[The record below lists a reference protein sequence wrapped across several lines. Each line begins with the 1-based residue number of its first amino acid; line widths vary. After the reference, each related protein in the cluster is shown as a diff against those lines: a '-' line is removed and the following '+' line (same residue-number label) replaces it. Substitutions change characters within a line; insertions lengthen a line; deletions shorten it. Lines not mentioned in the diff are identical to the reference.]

1 MRVCSLYYQ
10 CIFPCNFRMVNI
22 DRLVLS
28 LHTTWC
34 AFWCAFFNIP
44 AEGLFVIFLKLREN
58 EDTSLGHTDFS

>member
-1 MRVCSLYYQ
+1 
-10 CIFPCNFRMVNI
+10 MVNI

-44 AEGLFVIFLKLREN
+44 AEGLFVIFLKQREN
-58 EDTSLGHTDFS
+58 EDNHWDTQIFHVIFTIGFLHL

>member
-1 MRVCSLYYQ
+1 
-10 CIFPCNFRMVNI
+10 MVNI